1 MNIVNA
7 VIAYI
12 QKHNLIPSGT
22 SVLVGLS
29 GGPDSVFLLH
39 VLVMLRNQGLIT
51 DFMAAHLDHQWRK
64 DSGNDA
70 QFCKDLCKK
79 WKVPLLVSTLS
90 ELGMSPKATGSKEE
104 LGRRARRQFFET
116 VKRDHELNRIAL
128 AHHAQD
134 QQETFFIRLIRG
146 ASLTGLT
153 AMRPQSGDYIRPL
166 LELNKA
172 DILTYLD
179 KNNIPF
185 VTDPSNTSE
194 EYLRNR
200 IRLKVIPA
208 LHACDSRFDAN
219 FAQTLARLQET
230 EDYLDLHT
238 KLEFAKIMSESPA
251 TISVS
256 LLLAYPSLM
265 RYRLLMQWMQLNNV
279 RIPLSQSFLD
289 EILKFLSTQQG
300 GIHNIHH
307 EWRIEKKSGMA
318 TISKS

>member
-1 MNIVNA
+1 MNSINA
-7 VIAYI
+7 AITYI
-12 QKHNLIPSGT
+12 QKHDLIPSGT

-39 VLVMLRNQGLIT
+39 LLVLLRNQGLIT
-51 DFMAAHLDHQWRK
+51 DFMAAHLDHQWR
-64 DSGNDA
+64 DNSAADA

-79 WKVPLLVSTLS
+79 WKVPLIINTMSD
-90 ELGMSPKATGSKEE
+90 LGISQKSTGSKEE
-104 LGRRARRQFFET
+104 LGRRARRQFFDQ
-116 VKRDHELNRIAL
+116 VRRDYELDRIAL

-153 AMRPQSGDYIRPL
+153 GMRPQSGNYIRPL

-172 DILTYLD
+172 DIVAYLD
-179 KNNIPF
+179 KQNIPYII
-185 VTDPSNTSE
+185 DPSNYSE

-208 LHACDSRFDAN
+208 LQACDTRFDAN
-219 FAQTLARLQET
+219 FAQTLTRLQET
-230 EDYLDLHT
+230 EDYLELHT
-238 KLEFAKIMSESPA
+238 KQEFAKIIGDSLQ

-256 LLLAYPSLM
+256 SLLSYPSLM
-265 RYRLLMQWMQLNNV
+265 RYRLLMHWMQANNV

-289 EILKFLSTQQG
+289 EILKFLTTQQG
-300 GIHNIHH
+300 GVHNIHH

-318 TISKS
+318 TISKY